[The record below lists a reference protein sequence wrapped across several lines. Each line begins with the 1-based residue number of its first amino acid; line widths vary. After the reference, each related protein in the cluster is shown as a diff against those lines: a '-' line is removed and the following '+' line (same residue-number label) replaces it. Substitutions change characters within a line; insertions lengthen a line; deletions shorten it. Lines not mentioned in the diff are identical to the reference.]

1 MTDLEAEIE
10 SNPVGVGDFE
20 VPVAIMDRTCGQKV
34 NKETAE
40 LNSTGDLMKFPPS
53 RRTHILLKCAWNIL
67 QARSAVAEKA
77 LTHPDSENH
86 SYGSTGVRVCT
97 QGSLVFLVEPWQEL
111 GQLATHTEFPVKF
124 EFQIH
129 HQ

>member
-1 MTDLEAEIE
+1 
-10 SNPVGVGDFE
+10 
-20 VPVAIMDRTCGQKV
+20 
-34 NKETAE
+34 
-40 LNSTGDLMKFPPS
+40 MKFPPS

-77 LTHPDSENH
+77 LTHLDSENH

-111 GQLATHTEFPVKF
+111 GQLATHTELLDLLDKVRNSQLNLNFKF
-124 EFQIH
+124 TTSSF
-129 HQ
+129 